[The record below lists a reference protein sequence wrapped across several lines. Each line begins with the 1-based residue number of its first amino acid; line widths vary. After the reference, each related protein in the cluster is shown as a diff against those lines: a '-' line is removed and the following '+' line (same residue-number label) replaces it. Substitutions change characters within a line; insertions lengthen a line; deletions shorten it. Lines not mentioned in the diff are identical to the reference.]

1 MRQQIEDDRFRNN
14 FKECLIMKKSIATI
28 FMLGSMVLA
37 STALAQSRVHAYR
50 GTLLNGR
57 IDVPFLPQGAIIPL
71 PIPIQGTFGGVW
83 DIPLLASRSG
93 TIYSTLLYYNVLYIY
108 RYEQFTRLVGMD
120 WKVGTQIATS
130 YQ

>member
-1 MRQQIEDDRFRNN
+1 
-14 FKECLIMKKSIATI
+14 MKKSIATI

-93 TIYSTLLYYNVLYIY
+93 TIYSTLLNGYIDLPLP
-108 RYEQFTRLVGMD
+108 R
-120 WKVGTQIATS
+120 GTLIPTPIFPIHGTLGNNRIDLPLPPF
-130 YQ
+130 